1 MTHTKTLTNTRKV
14 TIRFHLFDK
23 RKVIFQNKNKAA
35 RAALSAR
42 ERERKPQAFAKFRTI
57 DPFGPTSVNFSQI
70 WQHCCWRRR
79 ANKKV
84 FKSNCFKCKQKQS
97 NPLLSVSKATSHKT
111 YTNTHRQT
119 HKEIVK
125 PGSSN
130 FYTCIYSIN
139 SVQVEAKGLNQ
150 EVRM

>member
-42 ERERKPQAFAKFRTI
+42 ERERKPHAFAKFRTI
-57 DPFGPTSVNFSQI
+57 DPFGLPSRNFSQI
-70 WQHCCWRRR
+70 WQHCWRRR

-111 YTNTHRQT
+111 YTNTLTDKHT
-119 HKEIVK
+119 HTKK
-125 PGSSN
+125 
-130 FYTCIYSIN
+130 
-139 SVQVEAKGLNQ
+139 L
-150 EVRM
+150 